1 MRTALLVLL
10 LAACA
15 HAPPAQEREVTAVET
30 FRAEAGEGQT
40 APVRKSCRG
49 KGPLIPDG
57 ETVSGTV
64 TAVYLV
70 GADGRVSDVKITG
83 SASPGAAKAIA
94 GYIASCRYR
103 PALRDG
109 KPVAV
114 RWRGDL
120 NFTTAPG
127 RQ

>member
-1 MRTALLVLL
+1 MKIALLITI

-15 HAPPAQEREVTAVET
+15 HAPAQEREVTAVET

-40 APVRKSCRG
+40 PPVRKSCRG
-49 KGPLIPDG
+49 RGPLIPDG

-64 TAVYLV
+64 TAIYLV
-70 GADGRVSDVKITG
+70 GTDGKVSDVKITG
-83 SASPGAAKAIA
+83 SASPGAARAIA
-94 GYIASCRYR
+94 GYIASCRYK
-103 PALRDG
+103 PAMRDG

-127 RQ
+127 SR